1 VSDLPPASH
10 SALGEV
16 ISSDAMRHRLIV
28 LLLLAG
34 AGLGVLFYPWV
45 SVLEISSISTG
56 HVLWCSSMEVGEE
69 FVLSFTHSVNKRPV
83 FDTLQAQGDH
93 LVIVKSVFDAFGA
106 GMPDA
111 STEDGQFSVL
121 PGGWLQWRVN
131 RPVPEIVLRVG
142 QVANHT
148 VTIKT
153 RQFLLAELTEPGTA
167 VAFRVRMVSFLA
179 TMKGRCRQ

>member
-1 VSDLPPASH
+1 LSPAAP

-16 ISSDAMRHRLIV
+16 VSWDPMQRRLI
-28 LLLLAG
+28 LLFILAG
-34 AGLGVLFYPWV
+34 AGLVGLCYPGI
-45 SVLEISSISTG
+45 SVLEISAVSTG
-56 HVLWCSSMEVGEE
+56 QVLWCSPMKVGEE

-83 FDTLQAQGDH
+83 FDTLQARGDH

-111 STEDGQFSVL
+111 STEEGRFSVM
-121 PGGWLQWRVN
+121 PGGWLQWIVN
-131 RPVPEIVLRVG
+131 RAVPEIILRVG
-142 QVANHT
+142 EVADHT
-148 VTIKT
+148 LTIKA
-153 RQFLLAELTEPGTA
+153 RQFPLAELTEQGTA